1 MHTRIGK
8 MLKLL
13 QSKRKKEE
21 LKLLESN
28 IEKYLVSRIKQECDG
43 MALKFVSP
51 GFNGVPD
58 RIIFLPGGKIVL
70 AELKAPQKKLRAL
83 QTYVCD
89 LLEATGVKVF
99 RAVDS
104 REKVDSL
111 IEELKRND
119 I

>member
-1 MHTRIGK
+1 M
-8 MLKLL
+8 
-13 QSKRKKEE
+13 
-21 LKLLESN
+21 LESN

-70 AELKAPQKKLRAL
+70 AELKAPRKKLRAL

-104 REKVDSL
+104 KEKVDRL

>member
-1 MHTRIGK
+1 M
-8 MLKLL
+8 
-13 QSKRKKEE
+13 
-21 LKLLESN
+21 LESS

-70 AELKAPQKKLRAL
+70 AELKAPQKKLRAS